1 MPSKWIKVKT
11 IINWNKE
18 KNCRVQIYDDCKKK
32 IRTWNEYKYVYWHQN
47 IIIIQLNV
55 DGKKNKYFEAT
66 YCCDCIF
73 IFIIPIR
80 SLKNSNLRI
89 EWCYSDK
96 HDRNYVQRLKMTY
109 VKRFKCDIKYS
120 TLYASNNIQWS
131 MTFTIWFFPLHNK
144 CLFFLVYF
152 FQYVMWCESHNF
164 IPFKYRLQR
173 RKKKRFVN
181 DMKYMWMHFEWVSF
195 QISWHFNLFKKVS
208 TIATREKRAKH
219 VQHTTWKHSE
229 AKKKSKN

>member
-1 MPSKWIKVKT
+1 MAPKYNYNPIKCWWKRKT
-11 IINWNKE
+11 
-18 KNCRVQIYDDCKKK
+18 
-32 IRTWNEYKYVYWHQN
+32 N
-47 IIIIQLNV
+47 I
-55 DGKKNKYFEAT
+55 FEAT

-173 RKKKRFVN
+173 RKKKTICKWYEIYVN
-181 DMKYMWMHFEWVSF
+181 AFWMGF
-195 QISWHFNLFKKVS
+195 ISN
-208 TIATREKRAKH
+208 
-219 VQHTTWKHSE
+219 
-229 AKKKSKN
+229 